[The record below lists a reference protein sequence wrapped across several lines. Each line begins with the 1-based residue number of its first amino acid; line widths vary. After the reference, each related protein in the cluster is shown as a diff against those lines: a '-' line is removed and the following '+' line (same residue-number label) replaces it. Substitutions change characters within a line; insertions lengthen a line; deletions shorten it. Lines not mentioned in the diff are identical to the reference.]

1 MLSQNLSAIESQ
13 CEQFFQNIL
22 DLATFYL
29 AAGASAKLIANTE
42 LPSGYALEMRMSDD
56 YPSVATTIRQ
66 GDDVLALYHRGEY
79 ERLNAY
85 QATVALCSLFE
96 VFTARLGETLGV
108 RARRSVSIVSSRRSG
123 GPVEIRNQ
131 TLCLVR
137 SIHEAFDIDSQL
149 NKDEA
154 LCWIYNFFLLRNIV
168 VHEGGIL
175 DAQKRSRLVAR
186 WARHPLDQHLEI
198 SGNHIDDMVHYLR
211 SHVRAFLYQSRRKC
225 GFT

>member
-13 CEQFFQNIL
+13 CEQFVQNIS

-29 AAGASAKLIANTE
+29 AADASAKLIANTK
-42 LPSGYALEMRMSDD
+42 LPSGYALEMRMSNDF
-56 YPSVATTIRQ
+56 PSVATTVRQ
-66 GDDVLALYHRGEY
+66 GDDVLALYHRGDY

-85 QATVALCSLFE
+85 QATVSLCSLFE
-96 VFTARLGETLGV
+96 VFVARVGETLGV
-108 RARRSVSIVSSRRSG
+108 SARKSISIGSWRRKGS
-123 GPVEIRNQ
+123 PVEIRNQ

-137 SIHEAFDIDSQL
+137 SIHEEFDIDSQL
-149 NKDEA
+149 NEDEA

-175 DAQKRSRLVAR
+175 DAQKRSRLVAG
-186 WARHPLDQHLEI
+186 WAHHPLDQHLKI

-211 SHVRAFLYQSRRKC
+211 SHARAFLYQSRKRC